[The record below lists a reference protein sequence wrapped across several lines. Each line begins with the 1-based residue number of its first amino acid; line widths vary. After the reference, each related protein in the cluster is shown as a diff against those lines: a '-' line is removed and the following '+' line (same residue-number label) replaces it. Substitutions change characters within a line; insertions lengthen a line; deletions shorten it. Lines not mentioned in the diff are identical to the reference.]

1 MATTPADTFHR
12 QKMQSLLESGRFS
25 DVTLV
30 VVVVVGDGG
39 SGDGNGDVLL
49 DLKEEKEFKV
59 HHALLATFSPVFEA
73 MFSHPDTKEAQER
86 RVLIEDVSAETMQ
99 RLLTFIYTG
108 ELKFEEKK
116 GKVIRSLLELMAA
129 ADKVLFVC
137 LCTGFPKLQQLIFS
151 PFSLLPSVSG
161 GAAEEEV

>member
-1 MATTPADTFHR
+1 MATPPADTFHR
-12 QKMQSLLESGRFS
+12 KKMQSLLESGRFS

-86 RVLIEDVSAETMQ
+86 RVLIEDVSAETME

-108 ELKFEEKK
+108 ELKFDEKK
-116 GKVIRSLLELMAA
+116 GKVKPLLELMAA
-129 ADKVLFVC
+129 VDKVLFVC
-137 LCTGFPKLQQLIFS
+137 LFVCVLDFQSFS
-151 PFSLLPSVSG
+151 S
-161 GAAEEEV
+161 